1 MEKVRSMV
9 YQDLI
14 PDVNLWREVMVASR
28 CGQYS
33 MVDDDD
39 FVYGYQLSN
48 PRQIL
53 SAYNNGDND
62 DEESW
67 KSFIPMAEPIRHLQL
82 AVKTKK
88 AKIIVGIFRE
98 IENKR
103 LPGPIPIPIIGN
115 IEAYRADFMK
125 TAEEMQLKYGD
136 FWEIWQ
142 GSNRHVWI
150 SRADLT
156 TKLLNPSYHNNNY
169 SFRTAENKGLDLMG
183 LMDKGIIY
191 NLNLE
196 GWITNRKFINQ
207 IFMSPKFLRRSVQ
220 ITSELFSEM
229 ERYWINLEL
238 GIELNLAN
246 WMMRFMTDFTFITT
260 TNKKVYAMLNYYNTF
275 PNSKKEEKEEVINNS
290 TTILQESEKMVK
302 AIRTHFMA
310 TIFFKDTSKY
320 LRILYPPYRAKS
332 KKLLSEVGWLNEKV
346 KELVEERKKEI
357 EEIYK
362 YNINKSSEKKEL
374 KADMLTMMLTLNTS
388 HDTTT
393 KDSEPMSQ
401 DEIQEIVYEIIGVKE
416 KMMKEIELM
425 FGKDINRPIIYEELN
440 KSSYCEAI
448 IKEVSRL
455 MTTVSTLFRI
465 NSKADEIDGYKFEPS
480 TIFKINVKE
489 IQMNKPDRKEYLL
502 IESGIRIHSTQFSRD
517 KSSTPSAFCSK
528 IRKYIKTRRLTDIK
542 QLGVDRIIDFEFA
555 GSTEE
560 NTFHIIAE
568 FYASIAVG
576 QIYDLN
582 IFDRPIEPVT
592 RARLQKVL
600 ITKDAKYILKKVL
613 NDSLNY
619 GQSLTEH
626 AIRFAKIDPN
636 IKIGSFDTSEG
647 GKEEGEKEDEPEI
660 YNEFHPF
667 LFEQH
672 KSKNYK
678 EFDSFDLCVD
688 EYYSSMESQKLMM
701 KQRNQEKTA
710 MKKLEAIKKEQYSRV
725 ESLQN
730 SQTLNI
736 RKAKLI
742 EENID
747 IVDQAILVI
756 RNAIASSMDWKDL
769 EILVMDEKR
778 QGNPIAA
785 IIEGLKLEINQ
796 ITLSLRRLES
806 IDDSFYDSSDSESN
820 ESNNSEDKN
829 IIEEKVDVDIYL
841 TAFANAKKYYDSKK
855 QSAIKETK
863 TLASAEKAFKS
874 AEQKIKQDLKE
885 TKITASINRIRKPF
899 WFEKFIWFISSENYL
914 VIAGHDMQQNELL
927 VKRHLRKGDA
937 YVHADLH
944 GAASVIIKN
953 SQENQP
959 IPPSTLF
966 QAGIMSVCQSKA
978 WEAKIITSAFW
989 VHADQVSKAAP
1000 TGEYLTTGSFMI
1012 RGKKNFLPPVQLV
1025 YGLGLLFRLDEQS
1038 IPNHL
1043 NERRAIKF
1051 EEDEEEDINRK
1062 QMKDSKNSRSTNEET
1077 TLEEPTWEKYNLDEY
1092 GGDQNEE
1099 DLNIVGTSGININV
1113 GGDKFSPPFVIPLE
1127 KTTKGDKPTKTIQKE
1142 LNVSGKGQ
1150 QGKSEKSEKPEK
1162 PTKNDPKKS
1171 ENISDNLLFQYQN
1184 ELEVENLADG
1194 PKNEEAEEI
1203 RQLLK
1208 EENIKVLENET
1219 LENLTVLDSLTG
1231 VPLPDDILLFAVP
1244 VCAPYIALQKY
1255 KYKVKLTP
1263 GSMKKGQASKMSI
1276 NLFIRDPEITPR
1288 EKELVKSIPDVELAS
1303 VMVV

>member
-1 MEKVRSMV
+1 MKQRFSALDVRATVS
-9 YQDLI
+9 DL
-14 PDVNLWREVMVASR
+14 RER
-28 CGQYS
+28 
-33 MVDDDD
+33 
-39 FVYGYQLSN
+39 
-48 PRQIL
+48 
-53 SAYNNGDND
+53 
-62 DEESW
+62 
-67 KSFIPMAEPIRHLQL
+67 
-82 AVKTKK
+82 
-88 AKIIVGIFRE
+88 IVGL
-98 IENKR
+98 R
-103 LPGPIPIPIIGN
+103 LQN
-115 IEAYRADFMK
+115 
-125 TAEEMQLKYGD
+125 
-136 FWEIWQ
+136 
-142 GSNRHVWI
+142 
-150 SRADLT
+150 
-156 TKLLNPSYHNNNY
+156 
-169 SFRTAENKGLDLMG
+169 
-183 LMDKGIIY
+183 
-191 NLNLE
+191 
-196 GWITNRKFINQ
+196 
-207 IFMSPKFLRRSVQ
+207 
-220 ITSELFSEM
+220 
-229 ERYWINLEL
+229 
-238 GIELNLAN
+238 
-246 WMMRFMTDFTFITT
+246 
-260 TNKKVYAMLNYYNTF
+260 VY
-275 PNSKKEEKEEVINNS
+275 
-290 TTILQESEKMVK
+290 
-302 AIRTHFMA
+302 
-310 TIFFKDTSKY
+310 
-320 LRILYPPYRAKS
+320 
-332 KKLLSEVGWLNEKV
+332 
-346 KELVEERKKEI
+346 
-357 EEIYK
+357 
-362 YNINKSSEKKEL
+362 
-374 KADMLTMMLTLNTS
+374 
-388 HDTTT
+388 
-393 KDSEPMSQ
+393 
-401 DEIQEIVYEIIGVKE
+401 
-416 KMMKEIELM
+416 
-425 FGKDINRPIIYEELN
+425 DINPKTY
-440 KSSYCEAI
+440 
-448 IKEVSRL
+448 
-455 MTTVSTLFRI
+455 LF
-465 NSKADEIDGYKFEPS
+465 KFS
-480 TIFKINVKE
+480 
-489 IQMNKPDRKEYLL
+489 KPDRKEYLL

-528 IRKYIKTRRLTDIK
+528 IRKYIKTRRLTNIK

-560 NTFHIIAE
+560 STFHIIAE
-568 FYASIAVG
+568 FYASGNIIFTNHEYKILTLLRVVQPKENEKIAVG

-582 IFDRPIEPVT
+582 IFDRPIESVT
-592 RARLQKVL
+592 RDRLQKVL
-600 ITKDAKYILKKVL
+600 TTKDAKSTLKKVL

-636 IKIGSFDTSEG
+636 IKIGTFDTSEDSEQLKFLELG
-647 GKEEGEKEDEPEI
+647 FAEAEQIINECANSKQKGYIILLQQNETSKNEKNEEGEKEDEPEI

-672 KSKNYK
+672 KSKIYK

-688 EYYSSMESQKLMM
+688 EYYSSMESQKLIM

-756 RNAIASSMDWKDL
+756 RSAIASSMDWKDL
-769 EILVMDEKR
+769 ENLVMDEKR

-785 IIEGLKLEINQ
+785 IIEGLKLEMNQ

-806 IDDSFYDSSDSESN
+806 IDDSFYDSSDSESDDGD
-820 ESNNSEDKN
+820 DKN
-829 IIEEKVDVDIYL
+829 IIEEKVDVDIYS

-855 QSAIKETK
+855 QSAKKESK

-1043 NERRAIKF
+1043 NERHAIKI
-1051 EEDEEEDINRK
+1051 EDDEEEDIVVNNNNDVQEIINDSNANNNKVDEVKNDIDGDNIDEEIENEYNDDGDDDDDDLENRK
-1062 QMKDSKNSRSTNEET
+1062 QMKDSKDSRATNEET
-1077 TLEEPTWEKYNLDEY
+1077 TLEEPAWEKYNLDEY
-1092 GGDQNEE
+1092 GGDQDAVDE
-1099 DLNIVGTSGININV
+1099 NIIGKSGINVNV
-1113 GGDKFSPPFVIPLE
+1113 GGDNKQTKKYMSSKERKLAKKKKKDGMFPDENAENIVLGFSPPPFVIPSE
-1127 KTTKGDKPTKTIQKE
+1127 TTKGDKPIKTVQKKE
-1142 LNVSGKGQ
+1142 SNVSGKGQ
-1150 QGKSEKSEKPEK
+1150 QEKSEKPTSLPRGKRGKIKKLKDKYADQDEEERLLRMELLGSSK
-1162 PTKNDPKKS
+1162 TPQQKGKKNKKEIQNSKKENNKNEPKKS

-1184 ELEVENLADG
+1184 ELDENLADG

-1208 EENIKVLENET
+1208 EENIKVLETET

-1244 VCAPYIALQKY
+1244 VCAPYISLQKY

-1263 GSMKKGQASKMSI
+1263 GSMKKGQASKTAI
-1276 NLFIRDPEITPR
+1276 NLFIRDPETTSR

-1303 VMVV
+1303 VMVVKLTPGSMKKGQASKTAINLFIRDPETTSREKELVKSIPDVELASVMVGKCKVSAPNLEQSKKMAKKQKNLNNKIIKELK